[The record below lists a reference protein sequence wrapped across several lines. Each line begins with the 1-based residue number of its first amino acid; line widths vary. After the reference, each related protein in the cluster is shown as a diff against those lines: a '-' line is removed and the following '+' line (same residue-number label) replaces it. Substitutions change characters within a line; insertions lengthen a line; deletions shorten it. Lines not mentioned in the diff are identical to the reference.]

1 MANQLSKRRLTLI
14 ARTLWISGP
23 IVALI
28 GFAYEM
34 IVVQAYAFGVGDPD
48 AAGLPIVPGIVIFSV
63 GMAMLLAGLVVQRCV
78 VPQPE
83 WGQRLLWASAWLGWA
98 GALLGGIGR
107 TSAYFSPVTMT
118 QGGFILA
125 MMMLAGIVVLLIGV
139 IVLSA
144 GIARVS
150 GAFPRS

>member
-1 MANQLSKRRLTLI
+1 MADYLSKRRQTLI

-23 IVALI
+23 IVAVI

-34 IVVQAYAFGVGDPD
+34 IVVQAYAFGVGDPG
-48 AAGLPIVPGIVIFSV
+48 AAQLPIVPSIVIFAT
-63 GMAMLLAGLVVQRCV
+63 GMAMLLAGLIVQRCL

-83 WGQRLLWASAWLGWA
+83 QGLRLLWASAWLGWT

-107 TSAYFSPVTMT
+107 TWAYFSPVTMT
-118 QGGFILA
+118 QAGLILSI
-125 MMMLAGIVVLLIGV
+125 MMMAGIVAVVVGV

-144 GIARVS
+144 GIAHVS
-150 GAFPRS
+150 GAFPR